1 MDDTQNKNEGGRPS
15 DYSIELAE
23 EICSR
28 IAEGLSIRTICQSDD
43 MPSKSTFFKWLRLH
57 KEFRDLYQ
65 YAKIEQAEALIEET
79 LDIADD
85 GSNDW
90 MEIRKKNGDI
100 EIVLDK
106 EHISR
111 SKLRVETREWIAMKL
126 LPKKY
131 GMNPV
136 GVQMM
141 DKNGNPAD
149 PVGGAVIDVL
159 AAALENVKQGKE
171 RGEKVERELENQRTS
186 PL

>member
-1 MDDTQNKNEGGRPS
+1 MESETTPTPEKHPGGRPTK
-15 DYSIELAE
+15 YSLELAE
-23 EICSR
+23 EICAR

-43 MPSKSTFFKWLRLH
+43 MPDKSNFFRWLRLH
-57 KEFRDLYQ
+57 EEFRDLYH

-90 MEIRKKNGDI
+90 MEVRKKNGDI

-106 EHISR
+106 EHIAR

-131 GMNPV
+131 GLNPI

-141 DKNGNPAD
+141 DKNGD
-149 PVGGAVIDVL
+149 PTDPHSDPHI
-159 AAALENVKQGKE
+159 AAAIAMIEKAKDN
-171 RGEKVERELENQRTS
+171 GEA
-186 PL
+186 